1 MSEKKQTAIN
11 LIAKTLSYGTTML
24 ISFFLTPYLVEKIG
38 KEAYSFYPLANNFVN
53 YMSVITIA
61 LNSMASRFITISL
74 TRGDKERANNYFVSV
89 FYSNILMS
97 FALLIPMILIVVLL
111 QWILDIPVEL
121 VLSVKVLFSL
131 AFISMIVNLVTNVFG
146 VAVFSQNRLE
156 LQSIVDIATAIVRV
170 VLYLILFA
178 CFKPSIVYVG
188 VVSLAVA
195 LLYAVMQRYYTY
207 KLLPFISFN
216 YRHFDIKA
224 VKEIISSGI
233 WNSVNQIGVVLLSS
247 IGLMLCNRLFGAAAG
262 GLYSIALTIPQFM
275 NGIVNMLSS
284 VFLPGLTIK
293 YAKGNKKDI
302 IDHVHM
308 AQDTIG
314 LIVNI
319 PIAVFMAVGTNFFR
333 LWTPSVDALELQKLS
348 ILAIGYLLVTGVAW
362 PISNLNTVMNRVKV
376 PAIVMLSTGILNIIM
391 IYIMYRYTSLGM
403 YSIPLSQLI
412 LFVLNRGLF
421 VGVYSAKCIGK
432 KWNIFYPAIIKNLFC
447 AFVIYIVS
455 VFVNNLI
462 NPETWLS
469 LICECGLLGCVAL
482 VFNGCVI
489 FGPRKVILMCKETQ
503 EKYFQKLRKKGN

>member
-11 LIAKTLSYGTTML
+11 LIAKTLSYGTTMF

-61 LNSMASRFITISL
+61 LNSMASRFITILL

-131 AFISMIVNLVTNVFG
+131 VFISMIVNLVTNVFG

-195 LLYAVMQRYYTY
+195 LLYAAMQRYYTY

-247 IGLMLCNRLFGAAAG
+247 IGLMLCNRLF
-262 GLYSIALTIPQFM
+262 
-275 NGIVNMLSS
+275 N
-284 VFLPGLTIK
+284 
-293 YAKGNKKDI
+293 
-302 IDHVHM
+302 
-308 AQDTIG
+308 
-314 LIVNI
+314 
-319 PIAVFMAVGTNFFR
+319 
-333 LWTPSVDALELQKLS
+333 
-348 ILAIGYLLVTGVAW
+348 AI
-362 PISNLNTVMNRVKV
+362 
-376 PAIVMLSTGILNIIM
+376 
-391 IYIMYRYTSLGM
+391 
-403 YSIPLSQLI
+403 
-412 LFVLNRGLF
+412 
-421 VGVYSAKCIGK
+421 CIH
-432 KWNIFYPAIIKNLFC
+432 N
-447 AFVIYIVS
+447 
-455 VFVNNLI
+455 
-462 NPETWLS
+462 
-469 LICECGLLGCVAL
+469 
-482 VFNGCVI
+482 
-489 FGPRKVILMCKETQ
+489 
-503 EKYFQKLRKKGN
+503 

>member
-1 MSEKKQTAIN
+1 MNEKKQTAIN

-24 ISFFLTPYLVEKIG
+24 ISFFLTPYLVRKIG
-38 KEAYSFYPLANNFVN
+38 KEAYSFYPIANNFVN

-61 LNSMASRFITISL
+61 LNSMASRYITISL
-74 TRGDKERANNYFVSV
+74 TRGDKKKANNYFVSV

-97 FALLIPMILIVVLL
+97 LVLLIPMILIVVSL
-111 QWILDIPVEL
+111 QRILDIPVDL
-121 VLSVKVLFSL
+121 VISVKVLFSL
-131 AFISMIVNLVTNVFG
+131 VFISMIVNLITNVFG

-156 LQSIVDIATAIVRV
+156 LQSIVDIVTAIARV
-170 VLYLILFA
+170 GLYLLLFI
-178 CFKPSIVYVG
+178 CFKPSIIYVG
-188 VVSLAVA
+188 IVSLAVA
-195 LLYAVMQRYYTY
+195 LIYAVMQRYYTH
-207 KLLPFISFN
+207 KLLPFVSLN
-216 YRHFDIKA
+216 YNNFDIA
-224 VKEIISSGI
+224 AIKEIISSGV

-293 YAKGNKKDI
+293 YAIENKKEI

-308 AQDTIG
+308 AQNTIG

-319 PIAVFMAVGTNFFR
+319 PIAVFMAVGSNFFR
-333 LWTPSVDALELQKLS
+333 LWTPTVDSVDLQKLS

-362 PISNLNTVMNRVKV
+362 PISNLNTVMNKVKV
-376 PAIVMLSTGILNIIM
+376 PAIVMLVTGVLNVLI
-391 IYIMYRYTSLGM
+391 IYIMNNYTNLGM

-421 VGVYSAKCIGK
+421 VGVYSAKCLK
-432 KWNIFYPAIIKNLFC
+432 EKWCIFYPAIIKNLFC
-447 AFVIYIVS
+447 AFIIYVVS
-455 VFVNNLI
+455 VFVNNMI

-469 LICECGLLGCVAL
+469 LICECAFLGVVAL
-482 VFNGCVI
+482 LFNGCVI
-489 FGPRKVILMCKETQ
+489 FGIEKVFSICKKVKMRCTH
-503 EKYFQKLRKKGN
+503 K